1 VQIQV
6 QPQEYDAIV
15 VGSGASG
22 GWAAKRMSEAGLR
35 VALVCA
41 GRPLKDGDYRE
52 HVQPYELKY
61 QARAN
66 DLIRRAQPTQ
76 KDCYACTEYNSSWFC
91 NDVDEPYTVTNGKPF
106 SWQGRMRVTGG
117 RTNVWGR
124 HSYRFSQQDLKGYS
138 FDGAGADWPLEY
150 KDLVPYY
157 ELVEDY
163 VGISGMVE
171 NLPDLPDSKFQP
183 GMPMTCV
190 EDKVR
195 GAIKS
200 KFNRTLTIGRLA
212 NLTKPLNGRAACH
225 YCGPCERGCVTHSY
239 FNAAFTT
246 VADALKTGRCTHI
259 PNAMVYQ
266 VLMDDATN
274 KARGVVYV
282 DRVTRETREV
292 RAKTVVL
299 CAQALES
306 TRILFNSATTRHAGG
321 LGNTGSG
328 ILGHYL
334 MDHTWVAGGATAE
347 FPDMPGKPDLNAA
360 RRPGGIYLPRFRNNS
375 TGEKHKEFLRGYG
388 YQGGSSINFA
398 FGAPGFGQAYK
409 DAVKDGKWAMN
420 LVGFGECLPYKD
432 NRCSINKNVTDI
444 YGIPVLHFDV
454 VWGENEKKMIR
465 DMAVAATEMF
475 EAAGAKNIRP
485 FTMEDRIP
493 GYSIHEMGTARMGAD
508 PKTSVLNQFQQS
520 HDVKNLF
527 VMDAAGFTSGAC
539 QNPTLTIMALAVRS
553 TDYLM
558 AELKKG
564 SL

>member
-1 VQIQV
+1 VQIQA

-41 GRPLKDGDYRE
+41 GRPLKDADYRE

-66 DLIRRAQPTQ
+66 DLIRRSRPVQ
-76 KDCYACTEYNSSWFC
+76 KDCYACTEYNADWFC
-91 NDVDEPYTVTNGKPF
+91 NDIDEPYTTEKGKPF
-106 SWQGRMRVTGG
+106 SFQGRMRVTGG

-171 NLPDLPDSKFQP
+171 NVPELPDSKFQP
-183 GMPMTCV
+183 SMPLTCV

-195 GAIKS
+195 GAIKT
-200 KFNRTLTIGRLA
+200 KFGRTLTMGRLA
-212 NLTKPLNGRAACH
+212 NLTKPINGRQACH

-239 FNAAFTT
+239 FNSAFTT
-246 VADALKTGRCTHI
+246 VADAIKTGKCTHI

-266 VLMDDATN
+266 VLMDKATN
-274 KARGVVYV
+274 KARGVTYV

-306 TRILFNSATTRHAGG
+306 TRILMNSAPDG
-321 LGNTGSG
+321 LANSSG
-328 ILGHYL
+328 VLGHYL
-334 MDHTWVAGGATAE
+334 MDHMWVAGGANGE
-347 FPDMPGKPDLNAA
+347 FPDIPGKPSLNAG
-360 RRPGGIYLPRFRNNS
+360 RRPGGPYVIRFRNTIN
-375 TGEKHKEFLRGYG
+375 GERHKDFLRGYG
-388 YQGGSSINFA
+388 FQGGSALNFA
-398 FGAPGFGQAYK
+398 MGAPGFGQAYK
-409 DAVKDGKWAMN
+409 DAVKNGQWTMN
-420 LVGFGECLPYKD
+420 LVGFGECLPYKN
-432 NRCSINKNVTDI
+432 NRCSINKDVTDVF
-444 YGIPVLHFDV
+444 GIPVLHFDIA
-454 VWGENEKKMIR
+454 WGENEKTMIR
-465 DMAVAATEMF
+465 DMAVTAGEML
-475 EAAGAKNIRP
+475 EAGGAKNVRT
-485 FTMEDRIP
+485 FALEDRVP
-493 GYSIHEMGTARMGAD
+493 GYSIHEMGTARMGSD
-508 PKTSVLNQFQQS
+508 PKTSVLNQFQQA

-527 VMDAAGFTSGAC
+527 VMDAAGFPSGGC
-539 QNPTLTIMALAVRS
+539 QNPTLTIMAVAVRS

-558 AELKKG
+558 AEMKKG
-564 SL
+564 NL

>member
-1 VQIQV
+1 MQIQA

-22 GWAAKRMSEAGLR
+22 GWAAKRMAEAGLR

-66 DLIRRAQPTQ
+66 DLIRRTQPVQ
-76 KDCYACTEYNSSWFC
+76 KDCYACTEYNADWFC
-91 NDVDEPYTVTNGKPF
+91 NDIDEPYTTEQGKPF

-138 FDGAGADWPLEY
+138 FDGAGTDWPLDY

-171 NLPDLPDSKFQP
+171 NVPELPDSKFQP
-183 GMPMTCV
+183 SMPLTCV

-195 GAIKS
+195 GAIKT
-200 KFNRTLTIGRLA
+200 KFGRTLTMGRLA
-212 NLTKPLNGRAACH
+212 NLTKPINGRQACH

-239 FNAAFTT
+239 FNSAFTT
-246 VADALKTGRCTHI
+246 VADALKTGKCTHI

-266 VLMDDATN
+266 VLMDKATN
-274 KARGVVYV
+274 KARGVTYV
-282 DRVTRETREV
+282 DRITRETREV

-306 TRILFNSATTRHAGG
+306 TRILFNSAPDG
-321 LGNTGSG
+321 LGNSSG
-328 ILGHYL
+328 VLGHYL
-334 MDHTWVAGGATAE
+334 MDHMWVAGGANGD
-347 FPDMPGKPDLNAA
+347 FPDMPGKPSLNAG
-360 RRPGGIYLPRFRNNS
+360 RRPGGPYVIRFRNTAN
-375 TGEKHKEFLRGYG
+375 GEKHKDFLRGYG
-388 YQGGSSINFA
+388 FQGGSALNFA
-398 FGAPGFGQAYK
+398 MGAPGFGQAYK
-409 DAVKDGKWAMN
+409 EAVKNGQWTMN

-432 NRCSINKNVTDI
+432 NRVTLNKNVTDVF
-444 YGIPVLHFDV
+444 GIPVLHFNIA
-454 VWGENEKKMIR
+454 WGENEKTMIR
-465 DMAVAATEMF
+465 DMAVTAGEML
-475 EAAGAKNIRP
+475 EASGAKNVRT
-485 FTMEDRIP
+485 FALEDRVP
-493 GYSIHEMGTARMGAD
+493 GYSIHEMGTARMGSD
-508 PKTSVLNQFQQS
+508 PKQSVLNQFQQS

-527 VMDAAGFTSGAC
+527 VMDAAGFPSGGC
-539 QNPTLTIMALAVRS
+539 QNPTLTIMAMAVRS
-553 TDYLM
+553 TDHLM
-558 AELKKG
+558 EEMKKG
-564 SL
+564 NV

>member
-1 VQIQV
+1 VQIQA

-22 GWAAKRMSEAGLR
+22 GWAAKRMAEAGLR

-66 DLIRRAQPTQ
+66 DLIRRSRPVQ
-76 KDCYACTEYNSSWFC
+76 KDCYACTEYNADWFC
-91 NDVDEPYTVTNGKPF
+91 NDVEEPYTTEKGKPF
-106 SWQGRMRVTGG
+106 SFQGRMRVTGG

-124 HSYRFSQQDLKGYS
+124 HSYRFSQQDLKGYA

-150 KDLVPYY
+150 KDLIPYY

-171 NLPDLPDSKFQP
+171 NVPELPDSKFQP
-183 GMPMTCV
+183 SMPLTCV

-195 GAIKS
+195 GAIKT
-200 KFNRTLTIGRLA
+200 KFGRTLTMGRLA
-212 NLTKPLNGRAACH
+212 NLTKPINGRQACH

-239 FNAAFTT
+239 FNSAFTT
-246 VADALKTGRCTHI
+246 VADAIKTGKCTHI

-266 VLMDDATN
+266 VLMDKATN
-274 KARGVVYV
+274 KARGVTYV

-306 TRILFNSATTRHAGG
+306 TRILMNSAPDG
-321 LGNTGSG
+321 LANSSG
-328 ILGHYL
+328 VLGHYL
-334 MDHTWVAGGATAE
+334 MDHMWVAGGANGE
-347 FPDMPGKPDLNAA
+347 FPDMPGKPSLNAG
-360 RRPGGIYLPRFRNNS
+360 RRPGGPYVIRFRNTA
-375 TGEKHKEFLRGYG
+375 TGERHKDFLRGYG
-388 YQGGSSINFA
+388 FQGGSALNFA
-398 FGAPGFGQAYK
+398 YGAPGFGQAYK
-409 DAVKDGKWAMN
+409 DAVKNGQWTMN
-420 LVGFGECLPYKD
+420 LVGFGECLPYKN
-432 NRCSINKNVTDI
+432 NRCSINKDVADVF
-444 YGIPVLHFDV
+444 GIPVLHFDIA
-454 VWGENEKKMIR
+454 WGENEKTMIR
-465 DMAVAATEMF
+465 DMAVTAGEML
-475 EAAGAKNIRP
+475 EAGGARNVRT
-485 FTMEDRIP
+485 FALEDRVP
-493 GYSIHEMGTARMGAD
+493 GYSIHEMGTARMGSD
-508 PKTSVLNQFQQS
+508 PKTSVLNQFQQA

-527 VMDAAGFTSGAC
+527 VMDAAGFPSGGC
-539 QNPTLTIMALAVRS
+539 QNPTLTIMAVAVRS

-558 AELKKG
+558 AEMKKG
-564 SL
+564 NL